1 MTMVVIIVG
10 KVIVMKVINRHFIK
24 SIENTIKSIV
34 YPDDVKEISYVVTV
48 FDVFDEEW
56 KGIVVRK
63 KQNSLNNACKYLQ
76 HYIDEQ
82 IGEIYVLQVYVYWKD
97 GVTDDDEGAL
107 NPEELL
113 SVKCKRQSNGR
124 YWVSTN
130 YFIDGLEVNKE
141 EYL

>member
-1 MTMVVIIVG
+1 
-10 KVIVMKVINRHFIK
+10 MKVINKHFIK
-24 SIENTIKSIV
+24 SVENKIKSMV
-34 YPDDVKEISYVVTV
+34 YPDDVKKISYIVTV
-48 FDVFDEEW
+48 FDKEW
-56 KGIVVRK
+56 KGIVVSNK
-63 KQNSLNNACKYLQ
+63 HNSLNNACKYLQ

-113 SVKCKRQSNGR
+113 SVNCKKQSNGR